1 MRYQSAHTQ
10 HFSACPRLVLQSAE
24 DDKKGSNM
32 RNIFEQLLV
41 IIATLSGAMLATH
54 ALKMESQQKL
64 DSVASQLKK
73 EHEQTLSALTAGS
86 KMKKLQ
92 RGICREAISLL
103 DPPMI
108 GAVAVAVAVVCNPL
122 VSQRHVDAILSDNGV
137 GFAVHPATLTPIA
150 ASLDVCLKLLG
161 MVRSLLRAPGQA
173 ILLKNP
179 MEPDADQGDVGTNT
193 SEVVNALLPLR

>member
-1 MRYQSAHTQ
+1 MRYQSAQAQ

-73 EHEQTLSALTAGS
+73 EHEQTLSALSAGS

-108 GAVAVAVAVVCNPL
+108 GAVVVECNPL

-161 MVRSLLRAPGQA
+161 MIRSLLRAPGQA